1 MLYICVLCVLFF
13 NDTASTEIYTYLH
26 TLSLNDALPIY
37 PLLVDP
43 GVAGSFSQCGGL
55 AGSAHPGAGRKPDRF
70 RDPNPARRRELPLGC
85 GDRDPADRRQLY
97 DRGGILPPR
106 EPHVGPHRS
115 LREFRAG
122 EAPPSRSDE
131 RRAGKECLSTCR
143 YLCP

>member
-26 TLSLNDALPIY
+26 TLSLNDALPIH

-55 AGSAHPGAGRKPDRF
+55 AGSAHPGAGRKTDRF
-70 RDPNPARRRELPLGC
+70 RDPNPARPRELPPGC
-85 GDRDPADRRQLY
+85 GDRDPAQRRQLY

-106 EPHVGPHRS
+106 QPPVGPPRS
-115 LREFRAG
+115 PPEFQTG
-122 EAPPSRSDE
+122 EAPPSP
-131 RRAGKECLSTCR
+131 AGAHDTG
-143 YLCP
+143 P